1 MFYSKC
7 LNQFMMPPLLF
18 FLQNIASRVRPG
30 GRRVLFLEKGNQ
42 KESEEDILDEKQI
55 GSADDAEQKMLNI
68 SDEVPHEEPHEEPP
82 ENSSDKEEKKPEEP
96 KKHFSVTTILIAI
109 LTLMVLIMGYFIY
122 TTNIRKD
129 DGVEDASVVM
139 AERNTPETKAK
150 QLDPTKVYRLH
161 SATDSY
167 NGFSMAVTRVQFR
180 QDTTRLWVKVDN
192 DSGKEISLMSANARL
207 TDNNGHAYKVDSFG
221 GDQLSSIAPGT
232 HEEVLLAFTPVRAD
246 AKTLTFTMDS
256 VFDMKHTAWNYSVQ
270 FDVP

>member
-1 MFYSKC
+1 
-7 LNQFMMPPLLF
+7 
-18 FLQNIASRVRPG
+18 
-30 GRRVLFLEKGNQ
+30 
-42 KESEEDILDEKQI
+42 
-55 GSADDAEQKMLNI
+55 MLNI
-68 SDEVPHEEPHEEPP
+68 SKEVPPKEPEMPDEEA
-82 ENSSDKEEKKPEEP
+82 KEQPPEEP
-96 KKHFSVTTILIAI
+96 QKKRFSFTTILIVI
-109 LTLMVLIMGYFIY
+109 LTLLVLIMGYFIY

-139 AERNTPETKAK
+139 AERNAPETKAK

-167 NGFSMAVTRVQFR
+167 NGFAMAVTRVQFR

-232 HEEVLLAFTPVRAD
+232 HEEVLLAFAPVRAD